1 MQDVK
6 STNPRSTTYALFAAL
21 IAAFASI
28 PLSAQ
33 TAENT
38 TPAKQKIAAKDEP
51 IRLEEIEVSAP
62 RTSALTAAPTDS
74 RLDVTQPQS
83 VISLQFIANSVTPTA
98 DYATIANLT
107 PSVSNVETNGPGMS
121 ESKHLTM
128 RGIDDGGYNVT
139 YDGIP
144 FGDINDFTHHTTSY
158 FPAKMLGQVV
168 VDRGPGTAST
178 IGEATFGG
186 TIALFSKDPRRDWS
200 IIPTVSYGSWNTF
213 LGHLE
218 ANTGTMPKLGG
229 ASAIGSAQYIHS
241 DGYRTNSDMWRRTY
255 YVKYLQPIGKDTT
268 LTFLGN
274 YNDIKFHNPDTVTQA
289 QIDTL
294 GRNYGLGNDPT
305 KTDFWGY
312 NFQAKQADMYY
323 LGWDSRFGGGWRLQ
337 DKFYTYAYNNESHE
351 SPVLG
356 TNASKTNFGGR
367 FKVNRY
373 RAWGDHLVLSR
384 GDAFGTFKTGLWWEH
399 TRNPRYQY
407 GIDYNLPYGSGPD
420 RQEGLDV
427 KAGAAATSAY
437 QYDMVNYLR
446 TTQPFAEYDWRAT
459 HELTVNGGIKY
470 VDFTREIQAP
480 INQTTKLPLY
490 YTQKTAKTL
499 PYLSANYRLS
509 SDWSA
514 YAQFAKGFLA
524 PNLNQFYVPKPQN
537 NRIQPQETVNYQLG
551 TVFKHDRFNADIDVY
566 WIDFSNYPVTI
577 PNSADSNNPI
587 YITAN
592 GAYYSGIEAQATYRL
607 GYGFN
612 AYANGSINR
621 AKFKKSKLDVNNA
634 PDSSAALGFVYSQG
648 GFFGSFID
656 KYAGPLTVYSGSL
669 NPDVASTAGLSK
681 HDPGYWIADLSFG
694 YGVKLG
700 RRDLRS
706 VKIKFQVNN
715 LFDRKVQVL
724 NSVNGSGV
732 GKFNVLPTRNYFLTV
747 ASEF

>member
-1 MQDVK
+1 MLRGVK
-6 STNPRSTTYALFAAL
+6 PTHPRPSHIAFAAFVAAAVLTSLHAQEKSAPRS
-21 IAAFASI
+21 
-28 PLSAQ
+28 
-33 TAENT
+33 
-38 TPAKQKIAAKDEP
+38 KDLEKDDTV
-51 IRLEEIEVSAP
+51 RLEEIEVSAP
-62 RTSALTAAPTDS
+62 HTSALSAAPTDS

-83 VISLQFIANSVTPTA
+83 VIGIQFIANSVTPTA
-98 DYATIANLT
+98 DYASIANLT
-107 PSVSNVETNGPGMS
+107 PSVSNVQINGPGLS

-186 TIALFSKDPRRDWS
+186 TIALFSKDPRREAS
-200 IIPTVSYGSWNTF
+200 LVPTASYGSWNTF

-218 ANTGTMPKLGG
+218 ANTGTIGQLGG

-241 DGYRTNSDMWRRTY
+241 DGYRTNADMWRRTY
-255 YVKYLQPIGKDTT
+255 YVKYLQPIGRSTT

-274 YNDIKFHNPDTVTQA
+274 YNNIKFHNPDTVTQA

-294 GRNYGLGNDPT
+294 GRNYGLGNDRT

-323 LGWDSRFGGGWRLQ
+323 LGLDTRFGQGWRVQ

-373 RAWGDHLVLSR
+373 RAWGDQLVLSHA
-384 GDAFGTFKTGLWWEH
+384 DDVGTFKTGLWWEW

-407 GIDYNLPYGSGPD
+407 NIDYSLPYGSGPD
-420 RQEGLDV
+420 RQEAIDV
-427 KAGAAATSAY
+427 KAGSAIASAY
-437 QYDMVNYLR
+437 QYDMVNFLR
-446 TTQPFAEYDWRAT
+446 TAQPFAEYDWHVTRDLA
-459 HELTVNGGIKY
+459 LNGGVRY

-480 INQTTKLPLY
+480 INQTTKVPLY
-490 YTQKTAKTL
+490 YTKRATKTL
-499 PYLSANYRLS
+499 PLLSANYRLS
-509 SDWSA
+509 NDWSA

-524 PNLNQFYVPKPQN
+524 PNLNQFYVPRPEN
-537 NRIQPQETVNYQLG
+537 NRIQPQETTNYQLG
-551 TVFKHDRFNADIDVY
+551 TVFKHDRFNADVDVY
-566 WIDFSNYPVTI
+566 WIDFKHYPVTI
-577 PNSADSNNPI
+577 PNAADSNNPI
-587 YITAN
+587 YTMAS
-592 GAYYSGIEAQATYRL
+592 GAYYSGIEAQATYQL
-607 GYGFN
+607 GLGFN

-621 AKFKKSKLDVNNA
+621 AEFKKSKLDVNNA
-634 PDSSAALGFVYSQG
+634 PKSTAALGLVYSNG
-648 GFFGSFID
+648 GFFGSIID
-656 KYAGPLTVYSGSL
+656 KYSGPLTAYSGSL

-681 HDPGYWIADLSFG
+681 RDPGYWLTDLAVG

-706 VKIKFQVNN
+706 FKVKFQVNN
-715 LFDRKVQVL
+715 LFDREVQVL
-724 NSVNGSGV
+724 HSVNASGV